1 MNPVDLDKDTIRL
14 LAHLM
19 SDQEFEEYL
28 FYYCET
34 MDDDVIELIRQHDK
48 QLTKG

>member
-1 MNPVDLDKDTIRL
+1 MNPIDLDKDTIRL

-19 SDQEFEEYL
+19 SDEEFEEYL

-34 MDDDVIELIRQHDK
+34 MDNDIIELIK
-48 QLTKG
+48 QRTKKG

>member
-1 MNPVDLDKDTIRL
+1 MNPIDIDKDTIRL

-34 MDDDVIELIRQHDK
+34 MDNDIIELINQR
-48 QLTKG
+48 TKKG

>member
-1 MNPVDLDKDTIRL
+1 MNPIDLDEDTIRL

-19 SDQEFEEYL
+19 TDEEFENYL

-34 MDDDVIELIRQHDK
+34 MDDDIIELMERQ
-48 QLTKG
+48 QTKG